1 MLQQKQKQTSRPNKI
16 MEEQILLL
24 LLSKDVNVCEISKV
38 LVKYKI
44 KARID
49 GDTIYLDGTLPDE
62 LLDTLS
68 SMVTVVGVQNYT
80 SKTNFTNYSSNRFT
94 HTPMFIAKATK
105 PKQVVE
111 APVKEESPALE
122 SINEDSTAPSVVES
136 TEEVSETT
144 DESEIVETVNAETDE
159 VVVKTPESSR
169 KVRIVKRGEV
179 YRCDLGDAVGSEQ
192 GGIRPVIVIQND
204 KGNKY
209 SPTTIV
215 IPFTTRYKPKY
226 LPTHFTF
233 KFTEETMVDYTKAHP
248 GLTSGY
254 STALAEQIQ
263 TVDKTRFMQYLG
275 TMTDSF
281 MDELSSFICTSL
293 SLTTEEKDEA
303 SEAIAPVK
311 ETKPVITSKPAV
323 QPAMPVATPKVQPA
337 TSTPTTKKKKKSTF
351 RKDSDYDPRE
361 KQISKIKQE
370 PPKPVPIV
378 QSIEEL
384 NEVQR
389 ELLKFAN
396 LTDVYNICSD
406 AMSDKDKVKI
416 LLEIFGFDSTRRG
429 VELLNDAIFASLR
442 CQYYN
447 LETLSNL
454 VHKIHYEIVPSE
466 IQRLIVARVKENFKM
481 KKAPTS
487 DFIRLINNL
496 IKTKGELVNEQ
507 THF

>member
-1 MLQQKQKQTSRPNKI
+1 

-24 LLSKDVNVCEISKV
+24 LLSKDVNVCEVTKL

-44 KARID
+44 KAKID
-49 GDTIYLDGTLPDE
+49 NDTIYLDGTLPDE
-62 LLDTLS
+62 LLDSLA

-80 SKTNFTNYSSNRFT
+80 SKTNFINYSYNKT
-94 HTPMFIAKATK
+94 NPTPMFIAKAHHNILASDTSIQTK
-105 PKQVVE
+105 KNEEKVPVQEATSESICIEPEIEEQAAEPVVE
-111 APVKEESPALE
+111 
-122 SINEDSTAPSVVES
+122 
-136 TEEVSETT
+136 
-144 DESEIVETVNAETDE
+144 EIAM
-159 VVVKTPESSR
+159 PEKPHKPR
-169 KVRIVKRGEV
+169 LVKRGQI
-179 YRCDLGDAVGSEQ
+179 YRCDLGDAIGSEQ

-204 KGNKY
+204 KGNKH

-226 LPTHFTF
+226 LPTHYTF
-233 KFTEETMVDYTKAHP
+233 KFTEENMVDYPKAIN
-248 GLTSGY
+248 GLSSGY

-293 SLTTEEKDEA
+293 SLTTEEKEDEA
-303 SEAIAPVK
+303 KAVIPVK
-311 ETKPVITSKPAV
+311 ETKPAITSKQPVNVPAKSPTAKFTKQV
-323 QPAMPVATPKVQPA
+323 AAPKVKIATPAP
-337 TSTPTTKKKKKSTF
+337 TPKKKKKSTF
-351 RKDSDYDPRE
+351 RKDPDYDPRE
-361 KQISKIKQE
+361 KQISRIKTE
-370 PPKPVPIV
+370 PPKPVPV
-378 QSIEEL
+378 RQSIEEL

-396 LTDVYNICSD
+396 TQDVYNIASD
-406 AMSDKDKVKI
+406 TMSDRDKVKI
-416 LLEIFGFDSTRRG
+416 LLEIFGFDATRRG
-429 VELLNDAIFASLR
+429 VEFLNDAIFTSLR

-454 VHKIHYEIVPSE
+454 VNKIHPETVPSE

-496 IKTKGELVNEQ
+496 IKTKGELVNE
-507 THF
+507 

>member
-1 MLQQKQKQTSRPNKI
+1 M
-16 MEEQILLL
+16 LL

-80 SKTNFTNYSSNRFT
+80 SETNFTNYSSNRFT
-94 HTPMFIAKATK
+94 HTPMFITKATK

-111 APVKEESPALE
+111 TPVKEESPALE
-122 SINEDSTAPSVVES
+122 SINEDSTAPSVVEN
-136 TEEVSETT
+136 TEEVTETT
-144 DESEIVETVNAETDE
+144 DESEIVETANAETDE

-169 KVRIVKRGEV
+169 KVRRVKRGEV

-226 LPTHFTF
+226 LPTHYTF

-293 SLTTEEKDEA
+293 SLTTEEKNES

-311 ETKPVITSKPAV
+311 ETKPAATKAQPVSAPVKAPVV
-323 QPAMPVATPKVQPA
+323 QPAKPVAVPKVQPS
-337 TSTPTTKKKKKSTF
+337 TSVSTPKKKKKSTF

-370 PPKPVPIV
+370 PPKPVPVV

-429 VELLNDAIFASLR
+429 VDLLNDAIFASLR

-454 VHKIHYEIVPSE
+454 VHKIHSEIVPSE

-496 IKTKGELVNEQ
+496 IKTKGELVNE
-507 THF
+507 

>member
-1 MLQQKQKQTSRPNKI
+1 M
-16 MEEQILLL
+16 LL
-24 LLSKDVNVCEISKV
+24 LLSKDVNVCEVTKL

-44 KARID
+44 KAKID
-49 GDTIYLDGTLPDE
+49 NDTIYLDGTLPDE
-62 LLDTLS
+62 LLDSLA

-80 SKTNFTNYSSNRFT
+80 SKTCFINYSYNKT
-94 HTPMFIAKATK
+94 NPTPMFIAKVPHSILASDTSIQAKKNEEKIPVQEATSETICIE
-105 PKQVVE
+105 PEIEEQAAEPVVE
-111 APVKEESPALE
+111 
-122 SINEDSTAPSVVES
+122 
-136 TEEVSETT
+136 
-144 DESEIVETVNAETDE
+144 EITM
-159 VVVKTPESSR
+159 PEKPHKPR
-169 KVRIVKRGEV
+169 LVKRGEV

-215 IPFTTRYKPKY
+215 IPFTTKYKPKY

-233 KFTEETMVDYTKAHP
+233 KFTEETMADYTKALP
-248 GLTSGY
+248 GLSSGY

-293 SLTTEEKDEA
+293 SLTTEEKDEPV
-303 SEAIAPVK
+303 EAVTPVK
-311 ETKPVITSKPAV
+311 ETKTATTIKQPVTTPAKTPAVHPTRSVAAPTVKPAT
-323 QPAMPVATPKVQPA
+323 PVPTP
-337 TSTPTTKKKKKSTF
+337 KKKKKGTF
-351 RKDSDYDPRE
+351 RKNSDYDPRE

-370 PPKPVPIV
+370 PPKPVPV
-378 QSIEEL
+378 RQSIEEL

-396 LTDVYNICSD
+396 MQDVYNISSD

-416 LLEIFGFDSTRRG
+416 LLEIFGFDSSRRG
-429 VELLNDAIFASLR
+429 VEFLNDAIFASLR

-454 VHKIHYEIVPSE
+454 VNKIHPETVPSE

-496 IKTKGELVNEQ
+496 IKTKGELVNE
-507 THF
+507 

>member
-1 MLQQKQKQTSRPNKI
+1 M
-16 MEEQILLL
+16 LL
-24 LLSKDVNVCEISKV
+24 LLSKDVNVCEVTKL
-38 LVKYKI
+38 LVRYKL
-44 KARID
+44 KAKID
-49 GDTIYLDGTLPDE
+49 GNTIYLDGTLPDE
-62 LLDTLS
+62 LLDSLA

-80 SKTNFTNYSSNRFT
+80 SETNFINYSYNKTNPA
-94 HTPMFIAKATK
+94 PMFIAKRTK
-105 PKQVVE
+105 QIVE
-111 APVKEESPALE
+111 TPTKTEVPALE
-122 SINEDSTAPSVVES
+122 TLNEDSATSSIVEN
-136 TEEVSETT
+136 TEEVIESPVESKPKETT
-144 DESEIVETVNAETDE
+144 VEVSE
-159 VVVKTPESSR
+159 TPESSR
-169 KVRIVKRGEV
+169 KVRRVKRGEV

-215 IPFTTRYKPKY
+215 IPFTTKYKPKY
-226 LPTHFTF
+226 LPTHFSF
-233 KFTEETMVDYTKAHP
+233 KFTEETMVDYTKALP
-248 GLTSGY
+248 GLSSGY

-263 TVDKTRFMQYLG
+263 TVDKSRFMQYLG

-293 SLTTEEKDEA
+293 SLTTEEKDVPVEA
-303 SEAIAPVK
+303 VTPVK
-311 ETKPVITSKPAV
+311 ETKTVTTIKQPVTTPAKTPAV
-323 QPAMPVATPKVQPA
+323 HPTRSVATPTVKPV
-337 TSTPTTKKKKKSTF
+337 TPVPTPKKKKKSTF

-370 PPKPVPIV
+370 PPKPVPV
-378 QSIEEL
+378 KQSIEEL

-396 LTDVYNICSD
+396 MQDVYNISSD
-406 AMSDKDKVKI
+406 AMSDKEKVKI
-416 LLEIFGFDSTRRG
+416 LLEIFGFDASRRG
-429 VELLNDAIFASLR
+429 VELLSDAIFASLR

-454 VHKIHYEIVPSE
+454 VNKIHPEIVPSE

-496 IKTKGELVNEQ
+496 IKTKGDLVNE
-507 THF
+507 

>member
-1 MLQQKQKQTSRPNKI
+1 M
-16 MEEQILLL
+16 LL

-80 SKTNFTNYSSNRFT
+80 SETNFINYSSNRFT
-94 HTPMFIAKATK
+94 HTPMFIAKSTK

-111 APVKEESPALE
+111 TPSKVVSPGLE
-122 SINEDSTAPSVVES
+122 TFTEDSTEPCEVKN
-136 TEEVSETT
+136 TEEVIEPTCESESVETEVDMSET
-144 DESEIVETVNAETDE
+144 
-159 VVVKTPESSR
+159 PEPSR
-169 KVRIVKRGEV
+169 KVRRVKRGEV
-179 YRCDLGDAVGSEQ
+179 YRCNLGDAVGSEQ

-215 IPFTTRYKPKY
+215 IPFTTKYKPKY

-248 GLTSGY
+248 GLSSGY

-293 SLTTEEKDEA
+293 SLTTEEKDEPA
-303 SEAIAPVK
+303 EVVTPVK
-311 ETKPVITSKPAV
+311 ETKPVAASKETITEPVKTPTV
-323 QPAMPVATPKVQPA
+323 QPAKPVAAPKVQPVA
-337 TSTPTTKKKKKSTF
+337 PTPTPKKKKKSTF
-351 RKDSDYDPRE
+351 RKNSDYDPRE

-370 PPKPVPIV
+370 PPKPVPVV

-389 ELLKFAN
+389 ELLKFVN

-406 AMSDKDKVKI
+406 AMSDKDKVQI

-454 VHKIHYEIVPSE
+454 VHKIHSEIVPSE

-496 IKTKGELVNEQ
+496 IKTKGELVNE
-507 THF
+507 

>member
-1 MLQQKQKQTSRPNKI
+1 M
-16 MEEQILLL
+16 LL

-122 SINEDSTAPSVVES
+122 SINEDSTAPSVVEN
-136 TEEVSETT
+136 TEEVTETT

-293 SLTTEEKDEA
+293 SLTTEEKNEA

-311 ETKPVITSKPAV
+311 ETKPAATKEQPVSAPVKAPVV
-323 QPAMPVATPKVQPA
+323 QPAKPVAVPKVQP
-337 TSTPTTKKKKKSTF
+337 TSPPTPKKKKKSTF

-370 PPKPVPIV
+370 PPKPVPVV

-416 LLEIFGFDSTRRG
+416 LLEIFGFDSSRRG
-429 VELLNDAIFASLR
+429 VDLLNDAIFASLR

-454 VHKIHYEIVPSE
+454 IHKIHSEIVPSE

-496 IKTKGELVNEQ
+496 IKTKGELVNE
-507 THF
+507 

>member
-1 MLQQKQKQTSRPNKI
+1 M
-16 MEEQILLL
+16 LL
-24 LLSKDVNVCEISKV
+24 LLSKDVNVCEVSKV

-44 KARID
+44 KAKID
-49 GDTIYLDGTLPDE
+49 NDTIYLDGTLPDE
-62 LLDTLS
+62 LLDSLA

-80 SKTNFTNYSSNRFT
+80 SETCFINYSYNKTNP
-94 HTPMFIAKATK
+94 TPMFITKARHNILASDTSIQTK
-105 PKQVVE
+105 KNEEKVSVQEATSESSCIEPEIEEQAAEPVVE
-111 APVKEESPALE
+111 
-122 SINEDSTAPSVVES
+122 
-136 TEEVSETT
+136 
-144 DESEIVETVNAETDE
+144 EITM
-159 VVVKTPESSR
+159 PEKPHKPR
-169 KVRIVKRGEV
+169 LVKRGQI
-179 YRCDLGDAVGSEQ
+179 YRCDLGDAIGSEQ

-226 LPTHFTF
+226 LPTHYTF
-233 KFTEETMVDYTKAHP
+233 KFTEENMVDYPKAIN
-248 GLTSGY
+248 GLSSGY

-275 TMTDSF
+275 TMTDAF

-293 SLTTEEKDEA
+293 SLTTEEKEDEA
-303 SEAIAPVK
+303 KAAIPVTSPVK
-311 ETKPVITSKPAV
+311 TTSARHIKQVAAPKV
-323 QPAMPVATPKVQPA
+323 KIATP
-337 TSTPTTKKKKKSTF
+337 TPTPKKKKKSTF
-351 RKDSDYDPRE
+351 RKEQDYDPRE
-361 KQISKIKQE
+361 KQISRIKTE
-370 PPKPVPIV
+370 PPKPVPV
-378 QSIEEL
+378 RQSIEEL

-396 LTDVYNICSD
+396 MQDVYNIASD

-416 LLEIFGFDSTRRG
+416 LLEVFGFDASRRG
-429 VELLNDAIFASLR
+429 VEFLNDAIFASLR

-454 VHKIHYEIVPSE
+454 VNKIHPETVPSE

-496 IKTKGELVNEQ
+496 IKTKGELVNE
-507 THF
+507 